1 MSAPVVELRD
11 VFCVHRTNEGDAA
24 ALQGMSLELAPR
36 EILCVLGPSG
46 SGKSTLLRVLA
57 GLQTPSAGRVGV
69 LGRDMGRLA
78 PRARARLRHRCLGL
92 LTQEGELGPSP
103 DLPVRSS
110 VALPLALR
118 GAPRRE
124 QDRRVAGLLEA
135 AGLVE
140 LAQARPRELSG
151 GERQRFAVCAA
162 LAHRPGL
169 LLADEPTGGL
179 DVASA
184 AAVREL
190 ITSLARADGAGV
202 IIASH
207 DGEAAG
213 AADRVVRIR
222 DGRVV
227 EERVRGETAL
237 VLGRGGWIQ
246 LPARALS
253 DAGVGPRA
261 LASAVDGGV
270 LVRPAR
276 QEARRPGAAPR
287 RSAPEPAW
295 SSAEIELREV
305 VRRYRQGRSER
316 VVVDGFTRAFAAG
329 ELTVVAGRS
338 GAGKTTLLR
347 LLCGLDVPDR
357 GQVLLDGHD
366 LARDGAEDRATHR
379 RRRIG
384 YVSQDPLPVGFL
396 SAVENVVL
404 VLRARG
410 WAADRAVRRAL
421 DMLERVGLA
430 ERAEQRAERLS
441 AGEAQRLAL
450 ARGLASARGLLV
462 VDEPT
467 SRLDEANAA
476 AAGRLLAD
484 AAREDGQTVVCA
496 THDPQ
501 VTARADAVVRLDEL
515 AGAAEP
521 AAGRPA

>member
-1 MSAPVVELRD
+1 MSGAVIELRD

-36 EILCVLGPSG
+36 EVLCVLGPSG
-46 SGKSTLLRVLA
+46 AGKSTLLRVLA
-57 GLQTPSAGRVGV
+57 GLQAPSAGRVGV
-69 LGRDMGRLA
+69 LGRDMGRIA
-78 PRARARLRHRCLGL
+78 PRARARVRHRRLGL
-92 LTQEGELGPSP
+92 LTQEGELGLSP
-103 DLPVRSS
+103 DLPARAS
-110 VALPLALR
+110 VGLPLALR
-118 GAPRRE
+118 GVPRGAQRA
-124 QDRRVAGLLEA
+124 RVAELLEA
-135 AGLVE
+135 AGLVH
-140 LAQARPRELSG
+140 LAEARPSELSG

-162 LAHRPGL
+162 LAHRPTL

-179 DVASA
+179 DAGGA

-190 ITSLARADGAGV
+190 ITSLARADGASV

-207 DGEAAG
+207 DAEAAG

-237 VLGRGGWIQ
+237 VLGQGGWIQ
-246 LPARALS
+246 LPAGALS
-253 DAGVGPRA
+253 DAGVGRRA
-261 LASAVDGGV
+261 LASAVEGGV
-270 LVRPAR
+270 LVRPAS
-276 QEARRPGAAPR
+276 QGPAQPGPARR
-287 RSAPEPAW
+287 RSAPDPDW
-295 SSAEIELREV
+295 TSAEVELRGV
-305 VRRYRQGRSER
+305 VRRYRQGRGER

-338 GAGKTTLLR
+338 GTGKTTLLR
-347 LLCGLDVPDR
+347 LLCGLEVPDA

-366 LARDGAEDRATHR
+366 LARAGAEERAAHR

-384 YVSQDPLPVGFL
+384 YVPQDPSPVGFL
-396 SAVENVVL
+396 SAIENVVL

-410 WAADRAVRRAL
+410 WPPERAGRRAL
-421 DMLERVGLA
+421 DVLERVGLA
-430 ERAEQRAERLS
+430 GRATQRAERLS

-450 ARGLASARGLLV
+450 ARGLASARGLLI

-476 AAGRLLAD
+476 AMARLLAD
-484 AAREDGQTVVCA
+484 AAREEGQTVICA

-501 VTARADAVVRLDEL
+501 VTARAEGVVRLDE
-515 AGAAEP
+515 AARRNERSGAP
-521 AAGRPA
+521 LT